1 MSAVSSTFKAH
12 RSVDSE
18 ERAISLSWKLLLLL
32 LLLLYQPRLAR
43 NQFQVRNSVR
53 PMRLFGHNLDHIT
66 TSNSPVKES
75 GIPNQLLD
83 VQLHTIAIS
92 GLSRVRTELIQGNMG
107 FMDHETDGR
116 VRA

>member
-53 PMRLFGHNLDHIT
+53 PIISSVTRSIMIT
-66 TSNSPVKES
+66 TSNSP
-75 GIPNQLLD
+75 
-83 VQLHTIAIS
+83 
-92 GLSRVRTELIQGNMG
+92 
-107 FMDHETDGR
+107 
-116 VRA
+116 